1 MTKHLWCW
9 GDIINHELADKAL
22 CAEAEREAGR
32 ARKHA
37 NDSREA
43 KPDPVAA

>member
-9 GDIINHELADKAL
+9 GDIINPDLADKAL
-22 CAEAEREAGR
+22 CAEEARTKSR
-32 ARKHA
+32 ASKHA
-37 NDSREA
+37 NDTCEE